1 MDRLQ
6 TLDLLLRVRGG
17 DRAAEDLLLERV
29 YAELHAIADRL
40 FRKEGGSHT
49 LQPTVLVHEAFLDLA
64 GEGVDWE
71 SRTHFLCIAAKCMRR
86 VLREHAR
93 ARGAEKRGGGLRRV
107 TLVDVGRDEAPG
119 LDFDLEALDQALEK
133 LAGLSER
140 QSRVVELRFFAD
152 LSIEETARALAVST
166 GTVENDWRFARAW
179 LLRELQQA
187 G

>member
-1 MDRLQ
+1 M
-6 TLDLLLRVRGG
+6 
-17 DRAAEDLLLERV
+17 
-29 YAELHAIADRL
+29 
-40 FRKEGGSHT
+40 
-49 LQPTVLVHEAFLDLA
+49 
-64 GEGVDWE
+64 
-71 SRTHFLCIAAKCMRR
+71 
-86 VLREHAR
+86 
-93 ARGAEKRGGGLRRV
+93 

-179 LLRELQQA
+179 LLREL
-187 G
+187 GLPGS